1 MEFFANA
8 AAIALSVLASLF
20 TNVEAPKAQ
29 ATAAPVVS
37 QAALPSQ
44 KEPTRFI
51 VTCTK
56 ETETIHLA
64 VFRPLPQVGKP
75 DPESERFLKWI
86 KSAQTITKPLAVEP
100 WYTQTDVFSAPT
112 FRETAD
118 ILGALMSGESESL

>member
-20 TNVEAPKAQ
+20 TNVEAPKAK
-29 ATAAPVVS
+29 AASVVS
-37 QAALPSQ
+37 QVALPKQ
-44 KEPTRFI
+44 TEPTCFI

-64 VFRPLPQVGKP
+64 VFRPLPQVGRP
-75 DPESERFLKWI
+75 DPESERFLEWI
-86 KSAQTITKPLAVEP
+86 KSAQTGTKPLAVEP
-100 WYTQTDVFSAPT
+100 WYTQTEVFSTPT

-118 ILGALMSGESESL
+118 ILGALMSGTSDSL